1 MLPLQSF
8 ATTVVADVIRRQ
20 PLSPAKIT
28 FAWTVAVGPA
38 IARATSVDLRD
49 AVLHVT
55 PKDPRWATEVERA
68 APTILKRVQVLLG
81 ADVITDLRVR
91 IPS

>member
-49 AVLHVT
+49 AVLCVT
-55 PKDPRWATEVERA
+55 PKDARWATEVERA